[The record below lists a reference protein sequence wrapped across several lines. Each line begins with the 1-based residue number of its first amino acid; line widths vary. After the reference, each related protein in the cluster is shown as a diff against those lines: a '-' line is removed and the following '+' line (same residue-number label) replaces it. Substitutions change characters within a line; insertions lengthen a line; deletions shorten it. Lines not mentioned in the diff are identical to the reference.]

1 MKRGMLEREKPCA
14 EDVGPEAAS
23 RLLDRRASS
32 RNREG
37 LSETNRRSDSAM
49 ETPELSNTVESRQRQ
64 RTRVEDPAEEIANHL
79 DGRLEAVVK
88 SRHVGLEDLR
98 REMLG

>member
-1 MKRGMLEREKPCA
+1 MK
-14 EDVGPEAAS
+14 
-23 RLLDRRASS
+23 
-32 RNREG
+32 
-37 LSETNRRSDSAM
+37 
-49 ETPELSNTVESRQRQ
+49 TPELSNTVESRLRQ
-64 RTRVEDPAEEIANHL
+64 RTRVEDPAGEIANHL